1 MLANRGHSGNS
12 FNTEYVTYKA
22 ISYSSTSL
30 SINLFKMFVFVS
42 VITNRA
48 AKGAQARVHEA
59 GRAAKRSEEK

>member
-1 MLANRGHSGNS
+1 
-12 FNTEYVTYKA
+12 
-22 ISYSSTSL
+22 
-30 SINLFKMFVFVS
+30 MFVFVS